1 MLGVRDGEKKGKR
14 GKREQ
19 WRTEGTSLR
28 TLKIVRGAQEDRRSL
43 PPSGRKA
50 LPGCPLFSG

>member
-1 MLGVRDGEKKGKR
+1 MGRRKGREGKGSNGELR
-14 GKREQ
+14 G
-19 WRTEGTSLR
+19 TGLR